1 MKKYNKSEIMSA
13 AWRIYKNNK
22 ARRIEK
28 TFGSCLSLAWRNAKK
43 EIEKA
48 AAAVAAAKVEK
59 PVRRYRIV
67 AEWFIEKNEV
77 EWEFRTFTDA
87 DIVAETKKAVKAHDF
102 WIPKSCIAIA

>member
-22 ARRIEK
+22 ARGNET
-28 TFGSCLSLAWRNAKK
+28 TFASCLSLSWKNAKK
-43 EIEKA
+43 AAEKT
-48 AAAVAAAKVEK
+48 AAAKTEK
-59 PVRRYRIV
+59 AIRRYQIV